1 MRHALSCKL
10 ALSYSQLW
18 RPIPPVSQHSM
29 CSVRPGQLLRA
40 QKGDCAVKDFY
51 SASSSKQQAIPSISL
66 ACAGSMY
73 CFRVADAY
81 LKGFS
86 PIRSAVVTGNHDL
99 EGEDFE
105 TDEANLAAWTKV
117 SSSPVFWPG
126 NTGSFIGLPVS
137 AIMVC

>member
-1 MRHALSCKL
+1 MLSSMLLSRAKL
-10 ALSYSQLW
+10 
-18 RPIPPVSQHSM
+18 
-29 CSVRPGQLLRA
+29 
-40 QKGDCAVKDFY
+40 GD
-51 SASSSKQQAIPSISL
+51 ISL
-66 ACAGSMY
+66 TFAGSMY

-117 SSSPVFWPG
+117 SQIVLTCVLPG
-126 NTGSFIGLPVS
+126 NTGSYSGCPKTAHTAAAALGVH
-137 AIMVC
+137 AL